1 MTGFILLFSNNLTTI
16 KYIYKKQNIKK
27 QMNIKVHLFF
37 MLSAKGIKNIENYY
51 SQQCIYVW
59 VEY

>member
-1 MTGFILLFSNNLTTI
+1 MTGFILLFSKNLTTI
-16 KYIYKKQNIKK
+16 KYIYRKRNIKK

-37 MLSAKGIKNIENYY
+37 MLNVNDIKNIKNYY
-51 SQQCIYVW
+51 SRQCIYVW